1 MRDASYLYNNANI
14 FHLLTAETSI
24 TNRSANAVVQNRSVL
39 NRVAESRRKQK
50 LNANNEMQLTI

>member
-24 TNRSANAVVQNRSVL
+24 TDKSANAVVQNRSVL
-39 NRVAESRRKQK
+39 NRVAEQEESQAKCK
-50 LNANNEMQLTI
+50 